1 MLHLN
6 PYSRICIHH
15 LYQLCY
21 LSRSEEEVEMAAVG
35 NGLGKS
41 TGDEMDDVHAKEMT
55 AAAEKKAR
63 IAAKISQL

>member
-41 TGDEMDDVHAKEMT
+41 TGDEIEDVHVKEIT
-55 AAAEKKAR
+55 AAAEKKVR
-63 IAAKISQL
+63 IVAKVAQL